1 MSSNS
6 ESASESEVFPHYKA
20 RTKEEIEKLERK
32 QKRFEAKIR
41 PVRKYLINR
50 MLELAEKAEKKG
62 KKGNHE
68 PGALKFPYSNP
79 EQELF
84 LTIRSLQDLRMIY

>member
-32 QKRFEAKIR
+32 QRRFESKIR

-50 MLELAEKAEKKG
+50 MLELVRKAEEKRK
-62 KKGNHE
+62 HE
-68 PGALKFPYSNP
+68 PRALKFPYSNP
-79 EQELF
+79 EQDLF
-84 LTIRSLQDLRMIY
+84 LTIRSLKDLRMIE